1 MAKLEELELK
11 IKALKLEIELIKLKE
26 NYPQTKPHPEYYP
39 KYPDRGTED
48 YYPVWYPQTICL
60 DVNLWTTV

>member
-11 IKALKLEIELIKLKE
+11 IKALELEIELMKLKE
-26 NYPQTKPHPEYYP
+26 NYPQKTPEYYP
-39 KYPDRGTED
+39 KYPDLGTGD

-60 DVNLWTTV
+60 DK